1 VDWTQIGALKTAY
14 GYTPD
19 PEKRLNGITQSWNN
33 TAIETH
39 SYGYDAVGRLTFWAK
54 AWDGVTRTWTM
65 GYDASEQLETVAET
79 TGGVA
84 TNLHH
89 YTYDAAGNRT
99 SEQRGGGVKSWVA
112 NGFNQ
117 LTQQTVGGE
126 MELRGNVSPKS
137 TVKINNQPAEM
148 REGGVVAASGTEWRK
163 KEIAAAGQNTF
174 SLKATEDAPPG
185 FVPQVLNKTITVNIQ
200 PEPQISYQY
209 DADGNMLT
217 DGITSYEWDTE
228 NRLVAVTSS
237 PMGRVEFGELVGT
250 RELGN

>member
-1 VDWTQIGALKTAY
+1 
-14 GYTPD
+14 
-19 PEKRLNGITQSWNN
+19 
-33 TAIETH
+33 
-39 SYGYDAVGRLTFWAK
+39 
-54 AWDGVTRTWTM
+54 
-65 GYDASEQLETVAET
+65 
-79 TGGVA
+79 
-84 TNLHH
+84 
-89 YTYDAAGNRT
+89 
-99 SEQRGGGVKSWVA
+99 VKSWVA

-217 DGITSYEWDTE
+217 DGITSYCK
-228 NRLVAVTSS
+228 LPLA
-237 PMGRVEFGELVGT
+237 
-250 RELGN
+250 